1 METNENISGKGNLGD
16 TKWSGLQQ
24 KRHINEELN
33 EGFCDDNLSAD
44 YNPSDAKEL
53 QQETDVDENGN
64 PIQVDRARFPD
75 ETPQLDA
82 PHPATG
88 DDNRIIEN
96 RESLQNRDRNYD
108 LDPNR
113 YPPDDPEN
121 KRSRGNIDF
130 GK

>member
-1 METNENISGKGNLGD
+1 METNDNISGKNDLGSKKWNNLQE
-16 TKWSGLQQ
+16 KQ
-24 KRHINEELN
+24 HINEELN
-33 EGFCDDNLSAD
+33 EGFCNDNIPRDYDPSKGDDGLRR
-44 YNPSDAKEL
+44 
-53 QQETDVDENGN
+53 ETDVDEKGN

-75 ETPQLDA
+75 DTPEADTQN
-82 PHPATG
+82 PAR

-96 RESLQNRDRNYD
+96 PESLQNRDRNYD

-121 KRSRGNIDF
+121 KTSRGNIDF